1 MDAPRDQALT
11 TPSEDK
17 APMQHA
23 ERRRKSACAA
33 TRRVALASCLGLLL
47 VACSSPGPVKP
58 DAALAQAAEPEPA
71 KKPVNPCEQEGDT
84 RTPLVDDTRILL
96 EETGC
101 KTALWLDGLFTDE
114 ADIESARNTSGYLST
129 SASYSEFSGF
139 DSKVRLRVRLELPSL
154 KGRTSAFFGRE
165 DQEDFIRDRVE
176 RFSLSTQLPRIDDRE
191 EWLAGLGYAL
201 PGTERLKVD
210 FRVGASGLSNPRVFV
225 RSRLHYTFHAD
236 EVSMAY
242 VRVTPFWRT
251 RDGLGVT
258 VGVDYSHV
266 LSPKMLLRLSTVGTT
281 TEADDG
287 VDWTHS
293 VTAYQNL
300 SKGRGMA
307 YQAFITGDTN
317 EPEPLY
323 EYGGRMTYRQPLVKD
338 KLYGEFSVGY
348 TWPRIDPLLPRE
360 GSYEV
365 GAGLELPFG
374 RDD

>member
-1 MDAPRDQALT
+1 MP
-11 TPSEDK
+11 
-17 APMQHA
+17 H
-23 ERRRKSACAA
+23 AA
-33 TRRVALASCLGLLL
+33 TRKPSARAATGRLGLL
-47 VACSSPGPVKP
+47 ACATLLCACASRGPEQP
-58 DAALAQAAEPEPA
+58 DAAPKARS
-71 KKPVNPCEQEGDT
+71 PCKQEDGA
-84 RTPLVDDTRILL
+84 RTAIVDDTRILL

-101 KTALWLDGLFTDE
+101 RTALWLDGLFTDE
-114 ADIESARNTSGYLST
+114 ADVESARSTSGYLST

-139 DSKVRLRVRLELPSL
+139 DNKVRLRVRLRLPSL
-154 KGRTSAFFGRE
+154 KGQTSAFFGRE
-165 DQEDFIRDRVE
+165 DDNDFVRDRVE

-201 PGTERLKVD
+201 PGSERWNLD
-210 FRVGASGLSNPRVFV
+210 FRVGASGLSDPRVFL
-225 RSRLHYTFHAD
+225 RSRLHYTFHSD
-236 EVSMAY
+236 GESVAY
-242 VRVTPFWRT
+242 LRVTPFWRT
-251 RDGLGVT
+251 RDGVGVT

-266 LSPKMLLRLSTVGTT
+266 LSPIVLLRLATIATT

-287 VDWTHS
+287 ADWTHS
-293 VTAYQNL
+293 ITAYQNL
-300 SKGRGMA
+300 NKGRGMA

-323 EYGGRMTYRQPLVKD
+323 EYGGRVTYRQPLIAD
-338 KLYGEFSVGY
+338 KLFGEFSVGY